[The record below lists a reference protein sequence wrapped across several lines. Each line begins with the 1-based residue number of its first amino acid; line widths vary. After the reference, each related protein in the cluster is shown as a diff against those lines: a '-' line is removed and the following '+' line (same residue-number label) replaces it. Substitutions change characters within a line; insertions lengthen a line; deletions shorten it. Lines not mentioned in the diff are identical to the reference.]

1 MIPGFCGTLL
11 RSADLF
17 FRSAVRPDGQGKA
30 VDLKYRSALHRLNS
44 KESRVKFLL
53 RSLWVTA
60 VCALLL
66 LTVAVPLPAQESAP
80 TPQRLEKINRFWQ
93 ETLATSAQVPLETE
107 VEKVKDYLP
116 YEKYRVTYRSTD
128 GVRIRAYLARPIEA
142 EKASARLPAIVT
154 VPGYGGWQQ
163 GIMLDECM
171 RGYIVLQ
178 IYPRSQGE
186 SADLWKIDGPDKLTW
201 HLDRPESYYY
211 GEAYL
216 DIIRGVDYLVSR
228 PDVDSTRIGA
238 MGTSQG
244 GGLVLGLA
252 ALDPRVKAVT
262 AHLPFMCNFRL
273 TATIEGS
280 LVRKLLQQYGDM
292 NENSFNTLDYFDPY
306 VLAHQIKVPTL
317 VSAGGKDQTCPAAG
331 IRSVFDRL
339 GGIKALAYY
348 PELPH
353 TSCGDFY
360 KMSWEWMDRNLKP

>member
-1 MIPGFCGTLL
+1 MTSGSCRT
-11 RSADLF
+11 AW
-17 FRSAVRPDGQGKA
+17 A
-30 VDLKYRSALHRLNS
+30 
-44 KESRVKFLL
+44 
-53 RSLWVTA
+53 TA
-60 VCALLL
+60 VCAVFL
-66 LTVAVPLPAQESAP
+66 LTIAVPLPAQESSL
-80 TPQRLEKINRFWQ
+80 TPSPQKLEKINRFWQ
-93 ETLATSAQVPLETE
+93 ETLAASGQVPLETE

-142 EKASARLPAIVT
+142 EKAGARLPAIVT

-201 HLDRPESYYY
+201 HLNRPESYYY
-211 GEAYL
+211 RGAYL
-216 DIIRGVDYLVSR
+216 DIIRGIDYLVSR

-244 GGLVLGLA
+244 GGLALGLA

-280 LVRKLLQQYGDM
+280 LVRKLLLQYGDM

-306 VLAHQIKVPTL
+306 VLAHQIKAPTL